1 MRHLAPNDSRIAER
15 SRGTG
20 PSSRAGARS
29 AEAASRSEAVLA
41 AVFESVECGILLF
54 GSGGDLWAVNDRFAE
69 ILGVK
74 PERLRELSNL
84 EQVLERVAPQFAHG
98 DRVAAR
104 WRQRFRNGE
113 AFWDELELA
122 KPEKKVV
129 ERHARPVLDGHK
141 QPLGWLE
148 VHRDITSQRQIESR
162 LFHSERLAALGQ
174 MVSGVAHELNNALTS
189 IFGYAQL
196 VQKRTRGFEWE
207 AEARHILEEGERAR
221 RIARNLLLF
230 ARGSK
235 GERAPVN
242 LNEVVERTLEI
253 RAYEL
258 RLENIRVELDLEERL
273 PEAIADAAQIQQA
286 LLNLIVNAEQA
297 IRQAKE
303 SGHIWI
309 RTRQVPEDRIALEVA
324 DDGPGVPP
332 EVILRIFD
340 PFFTT
345 KPAGVG
351 TGLGLSI
358 LYGIVHQHGGEVSVE
373 NRPGGGAV
381 FTVELPSATSSSAG
395 GEKPY
400 VIRASRP
407 QDQAGRDKAR
417 GSRILVVED
426 EPTVARLIAD
436 VLSEEGHLVDTI
448 LDSRQGLDLARARR
462 YDLVVCDLRMPHLDG
477 RGFYRQLVHEES
489 PLQHRLIFVTG
500 DTLAPRTVDF
510 LQKCGLPY
518 LAKPFLVEELKDV
531 VARRLEETS
540 GISSGSLDPMEREAP
555 RGDEQPNRRHWK
567 HYEG

>member
-1 MRHLAPNDSRIAER
+1 MRHCAPNDSRTEKT
-15 SRGTG
+15 RGTVHAG
-20 PSSRAGARS
+20 RAGARS
-29 AEAASRSEAVLA
+29 AEAESRAEAVLA
-41 AVFESVECGILLF
+41 TILESMECGILLF
-54 GSGGDLWAVNDRFAE
+54 GPGGDLWAVNDRFAG
-69 ILGVK
+69 ILGIE

-84 EQVLERVAPQFAHG
+84 DQVVEKVAPQFAHG
-98 DRVAAR
+98 ESVAAR

-122 KPEKKVV
+122 KPEKKIV
-129 ERHARPVLDGHK
+129 ERHARPVLDRYK

-174 MVSGVAHELNNALTS
+174 MVSGIAHELNNALTS

-196 VQKRTRGFEWE
+196 VQKRTRGFDWE
-207 AEARHILEEGERAR
+207 AEVRHILEEGERAR
-221 RIARNLLLF
+221 RIAQNLLLF
-230 ARGSK
+230 ARSSK
-235 GERAPVN
+235 SERVPVN
-242 LNEVVERTLEI
+242 LNEIVERTLEI

-258 RLENIRVELDLEERL
+258 RLENIGVELDLNEQL
-273 PEAIADAAQIQQA
+273 PEAIADAAQMQQA

-297 IRQAKE
+297 IRQARE

-309 RTRQVPEDRIALEVA
+309 RTRQISADRIALEVA

-332 EVILRIFD
+332 EVVLRIFD

-373 NRPGGGAV
+373 SRPGGGAL
-381 FTVELPSATSSSAG
+381 FTVELPSAPSLPDG
-395 GEKPY
+395 EEKPY
-400 VIRASRP
+400 LIRSSTP
-407 QDQAGRDKAR
+407 GDPAGRDKAR
-417 GSRILVVED
+417 GRRILVVED
-426 EPTVARLIAD
+426 EPTVAQLIAD
-436 VLSEEGHLVDTI
+436 VLKEEGHLVETI
-448 LDSRQGLDLARARR
+448 LDSRQGLDLARTRR
-462 YDLVVCDLRMPHLDG
+462 YDLVICDLRMPHVDG
-477 RGFYRQLVHEES
+477 RAFYWQLVHDGS

-510 LQKCGLPY
+510 LQTCCLPY

-531 VARRLEETS
+531 VTRGLQGTS
-540 GISSGSLDPMEREAP
+540 GIPSTSLDPMEREAQ
-555 RGDEQPNRRHWK
+555 RDYQPSSRRQRK
-567 HYEG
+567 HHEG

>member
-1 MRHLAPNDSRIAER
+1 MRHVTPNDSRMSEKI
-15 SRGTG
+15 
-20 PSSRAGARS
+20 RAGLASIAGAPLTETDPR
-29 AEAASRSEAVLA
+29 AEAILVALL
-41 AVFESVECGILLF
+41 ESVECGILVS
-54 GSGGDLWAVNDRFAE
+54 GQGGDLWAVNDRFAQ
-69 ILGVK
+69 IVGVE

-84 EQVLERVAPQFAHG
+84 EQVVEHVSPHFAHS
-98 DRVAAR
+98 DSVAAR

-122 KPEKKVV
+122 KPEKKIV
-129 ERHARPVLDGHK
+129 ERHGRPVLDRYK

-148 VHRDITSQRQIESR
+148 LHRDITSRRQIESR

-196 VQKRTRGFEWE
+196 VRKRTRDFEWE
-207 AEARHILEEGERAR
+207 SEARHILEEGERAR

-235 GERAPVN
+235 SERGPVN
-242 LNEVVERTLEI
+242 LNEIVVRTLEI

-258 RLENIRVELDLEERL
+258 RLENISVELALNQEL
-273 PEAIADAAQIQQA
+273 PDALADGTQIQQA
-286 LLNLIVNAEQA
+286 LLNLLVNAEQA

-309 RTRQVPEDRIALEVA
+309 RTRRVSADRIALEVA

-332 EVILRIFD
+332 EVVLRIFD

-373 NRPGGGAV
+373 NRPGGGAA
-381 FTVELPSATSSSAG
+381 FTVELPSATSPAG
-395 GEKPY
+395 EEKPY
-400 VIRASRP
+400 VIHAIAETP
-407 QDQAGRDKAR
+407 VGREKPR

-426 EPTVARLIAD
+426 EPTVAELIAD
-436 VLSEEGHLVDTI
+436 VLGEEGHVVDTV
-448 LDSRQGLDLARARR
+448 LDSRRGLGVARARA
-462 YDLVVCDLRMPHLDG
+462 YDLIICDLRMPHLDG
-477 RGFYRQLVHEES
+477 RAFYRQLAQEES

-518 LAKPFLVEELKDV
+518 LAKPFLVEELKEI
-531 VARRLEETS
+531 VARSLEGAS
-540 GISSGSLDPMEREAP
+540 GIPSGSENPIEREAP
-555 RGDEQPNRRHWK
+555 RGKKQTRRNPSK
-567 HYEG
+567 RYEA